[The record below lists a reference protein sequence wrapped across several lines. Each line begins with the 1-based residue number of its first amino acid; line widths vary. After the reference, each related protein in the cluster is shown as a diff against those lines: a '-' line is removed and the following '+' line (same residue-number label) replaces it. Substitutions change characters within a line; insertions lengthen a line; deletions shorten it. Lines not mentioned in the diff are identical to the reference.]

1 MIEVCG
7 AAKSFVFEGRLTPAL
22 QAVDLSITEGSFVAF
37 VGPSGC
43 GKSTLLNMIA
53 GLVRPSQGYITHSGR
68 RIESVNTG
76 VGYMTQQDNLLPWRS
91 AVDNVML
98 PLILK
103 GMPAAQARAKALAM
117 LERVGIARFARH
129 FPSQLSGGMRKR
141 ASLAQLL
148 VQNPSTI
155 LLDEPFGALD
165 AQLKVSMQ
173 KLLLSLWEGSG
184 KTLVF
189 VTHDLAEAITL
200 ADQIVVFSGR
210 PGQIR
215 SIESSALPR
224 PRDAISG
231 QFSPQFQAL
240 YQRLWS
246 LLAPDVESALTGVT
260 S

>member
-22 QAVDLSITEGSFVAF
+22 QAIDLRITEGSFVAF

-68 RIESVNTG
+68 RIESVNKG

-117 LERVGIARFARH
+117 LERVGIERFARH

-224 PRDAISG
+224 PRDAIGG

-246 LLAPDVESALTGVT
+246 LLAPDIESALTGVT

>member
-1 MIEVCG
+1 MIEVRA
-7 AAKSFVFEGRLTPAL
+7 AAKSFVFEGRQTPAL
-22 QAVDLSITEGSFVAF
+22 QAVDLNIAEGSFVAL

-43 GKSTLLNMIA
+43 GKSTLLNMMA
-53 GLVRPSQGYITHSGR
+53 GLIRPSQGYIAHGGR

-91 AVDNVML
+91 ALDNVML
-98 PLILK
+98 PLIIR
-103 GMPAAQARAKALAM
+103 GAREADARASAMSM
-117 LERVGIARFARH
+117 LERVGIERFARH

-155 LLDEPFGALD
+155 LMDEPFGALD

-210 PGQIR
+210 PGRIR
-215 SIESSALPR
+215 SIESSSLPR
-224 PRDAISG
+224 PRDAIGG
-231 QFSPQFQAL
+231 QFSPAFQAL
-240 YQRLWS
+240 YQRLWG
-246 LLAPDVESALTGVT
+246 LLAPDIESVANGA
-260 S
+260 SS

>member
-1 MIEVCG
+1 
-7 AAKSFVFEGRLTPAL
+7 
-22 QAVDLSITEGSFVAF
+22 
-37 VGPSGC
+37 
-43 GKSTLLNMIA
+43 
-53 GLVRPSQGYITHSGR
+53 
-68 RIESVNTG
+68 
-76 VGYMTQQDNLLPWRS
+76 MTQQDSLLPWRS

-103 GMPAAQARAKALAM
+103 GMAAAQARAKALAM
-117 LERVGIARFARH
+117 LERVGIERFARH

-155 LLDEPFGALD
+155 LMDEPFGALD

-231 QFSPQFQAL
+231 QFSPRFQAL

-246 LLAPDVESALTGVT
+246 LLAPDVESALTGGT